1 MNKEIKRNS
10 IIKLMIGVIM
20 LALGILSL
28 VYSTS
33 NVMTT
38 ILGYII
44 GILICLTSIF
54 LIIYTFIKYPEHIYR
69 YLIFALLLTSGVY
82 CFIIPLAATTFI
94 CLFIGITLMLC
105 SLLYVIKFIIL
116 KHLTMRYW
124 FNVVQLIICIIL
136 FALGVSFAIFFN
148 TIDTFLICLIVGI
161 PLSIMGLFY
170 IILMI
175 IRLIANR

>member
-1 MNKEIKRNS
+1 MDKEIRRNS
-10 IIKLMIGVIM
+10 IIKLIIGVVL
-20 LALGILSL
+20 LAIGILSL

-33 NVMTT
+33 SVMTT
-38 ILGYII
+38 IMGIII
-44 GILICLTSIF
+44 GVLICATSLF
-54 LIIYTFIKYPEHIYR
+54 LIVYTFIKYPEHIYR

-124 FNVVQLIICIIL
+124 FNVVQLIVCIVL
-136 FALGVSFAIFFN
+136 FALGVLFAVFYN

-161 PLSIMGLFY
+161 PLSIIGLFY

-175 IRLIANR
+175 VRLIANR

>member
-1 MNKEIKRNS
+1 MDKEIRRNS
-10 IIKLMIGVIM
+10 IIKLIIGVV
-20 LALGILSL
+20 LLTLGVITLI
-28 VYSTS
+28 YSTHNITS
-33 NVMTT
+33 T

-44 GILICLTSIF
+44 GALICITSIF
-54 LIIYTFIKYPEHIYR
+54 LIIYTFIKYPEHVYR
-69 YLIFALLLTSGVY
+69 YLIFSLLLTSGVY

-124 FNVVQLIICIIL
+124 FNVVQLIVCIVL
-136 FALGVSFAIFFN
+136 FGLGVSFAIFYN
-148 TIDTFLICLIVGI
+148 TIDTFLICMIVGI
-161 PLSIMGLFY
+161 PLSIIGLFY
-170 IILMI
+170 IILMS

>member
-1 MNKEIKRNS
+1 MDKEIRRSS
-10 IIKLMIGVIM
+10 IIKLIIGVF
-20 LALGILSL
+20 LLVLGL
-28 VYSTS
+28 VTLIYSTCNIMS
-33 NVMTT
+33 T

-44 GILICLTSIF
+44 GVLICITSVF

-82 CFIIPLAATTFI
+82 CFIVPLSATTFI

-105 SLLYVIKFIIL
+105 SLLYVIKFIIF

-124 FNVVQLIICIIL
+124 FNVVQLIVCIVFFGL
-136 FALGVSFAIFFN
+136 GACFAVFYN
-148 TIDTFLICLIVGI
+148 TIDTFLICMIVGI
-161 PLSIMGLFY
+161 PLSIIGLFY
-170 IILMI
+170 IVLMT